1 MTKQKKKRNKPL
13 RQRGVDSM
21 ATIHNAIMMNDR
33 MSPVFN
39 KMAQAMMSTLNVMGQ
54 VNQKAKKGITE
65 QAFKQAES
73 DIKKANNEILK
84 MNNNLRMSKQQAD
97 QTAKSFGG
105 MKNQLMNVYAGVQ
118 LGKQAFQAM
127 QSGTD
132 YLDNIA
138 SRKARVSLVNDGS
151 QTDTELQDKMAAAA
165 MRSRANYDAFSS
177 SAIKMNMLAGN
188 AFSGNDEALSF
199 METLNKMFVVSGA
212 SADESTNAMYQLNQA
227 MASGRLQGDEFR
239 SIIENAPM
247 LALAIEKS
255 TGKSR
260 AELKQMSSDG
270 ELTAELIKNA
280 MFASADE
287 INEQFATMPMTFGQ
301 AMNNLGTVASRKFQ
315 GVSDAFSEA
324 MSGDGMQGLFNGL
337 IMGITVAA
345 SLATGAINVLSSA
358 FGFLANNM
366 GWIGPILAGLT
377 IAFALYTAAL
387 VANKAVT
394 FTLAAIKAIAAAKET
409 IWMASVWL
417 ATGATFAQ
425 TTAQWGLNAALLACP
440 LTWIVLAIIAL
451 IAVIYIVVGAI
462 NHFAD
467 TSVSATGI
475 VAGTFFA
482 LGAFIYNIVAFIW
495 NWFASLAE
503 FFVNVWKHPDYAV
516 RALFVGIG
524 IAILDFCIAATEGFD
539 EVATNLANAF
549 VDGANLAVKGINWII
564 DALNL
569 IPGVDI
575 DNIGELGKVDSITS
589 ALRSTKDD
597 LNAMLGEQP
606 DDYWKAPKM
615 DSISI
620 GGAWDNGYNFG
631 QGIDNQVGD
640 FFGGINS
647 DVFGGGDTKQ
657 EMFSANPDG
666 GSLDKVGKIDEDIT
680 IAEEDIK
687 LLKDIASTKFINKY
701 STLQPNMTVTFGDV
715 YESSDIDK
723 NKVMQI
729 VDEMVTEAYAV
740 AVVQE
745 V

>member
-1 MTKQKKKRNKPL
+1 
-13 RQRGVDSM
+13 M
-21 ATIHNAIMMNDR
+21 ATIHNAVMMNDR

-39 KMAQAMMSTLNVMGQ
+39 KMAQAMTSTLSVMEQ

-65 QAFKQAES
+65 TAFKQAES

-84 MNNNLRMSKQQAD
+84 MNNNLRMSKNQAD

-105 MKNQLMNVYAGVQ
+105 MKNQLMNIYAGVQ
-118 LGKQAFQAM
+118 LGKQGFQAM
-127 QSGTD
+127 QNGTN

-165 MRSRANYDAFSS
+165 IRSRADYDAFSS
-177 SAIKMNMLAGN
+177 SVIKMNMLASE

-199 METLNKMFVVSGA
+199 METLSKMFVVSGA
-212 SADESTNAMYQLNQA
+212 SADESRNAMYQLNQA

-247 LALAIEKS
+247 LADAIAKA

-315 GVSDAFSEA
+315 GVSEAFSDA
-324 MSGDGMQGLFNGL
+324 MSGDGMQGMFAALTT
-337 IMGITVAA
+337 GISVSAMVAE
-345 SLATGAINVLSSA
+345 GAINMLSGA
-358 FGFLANNM
+358 LGFLANNM
-366 GWIGPILAGLT
+366 GWIGPIIAGLT
-377 IAFALYTAAL
+377 IALGLYTGALIVNSAITAVNSIQKKIAAIQAVAHGAAITAEMTATTGMTAAQLTFNSALY
-387 VANKAVT
+387 
-394 FTLAAIKAIAAAKET
+394 
-409 IWMASVWL
+409 
-417 ATGATFAQ
+417 
-425 TTAQWGLNAALLACP
+425 ACP
-440 LTWIVLAIIAL
+440 LTWIILSIIIIIAL
-451 IAVIYIVVGAI
+451 IYVVIGVI
-462 NHFAD
+462 NQFAG
-467 TSVSATGI
+467 TSISATGV

-482 LGAFIYNIVAFIW
+482 LGAFIWNIVVAICNF
-495 NWFASLAE
+495 FTTLAE
-503 FFVNVWKHPDYAV
+503 FFVNVWNHPDYAV
-516 RALFVGIG
+516 RTLFVGLG
-524 IAILDFCIAATEGFD
+524 KMLLDFCIAATEGFD

-589 ALRSTKDD
+589 ALKSTKDELD
-597 LNAMLGEQP
+597 AWLGEKP
-606 DDYWKAPKM
+606 TDYWKAPKM
-615 DSISI
+615 DSMSI
-620 GGAWDNGYNFG
+620 GGAWDDGYNFG
-631 QGIDNQVGD
+631 QGLDQQIGD
-640 FFGGINS
+640 LFGGGS
-647 DVFGGGDTKQ
+647 DVFGESAGEQT
-657 EMFSANPDG
+657 MFDANPDG
-666 GSLDKVGKIDEDIT
+666 GKLDKIGKIDDDIT

-701 STLQPNMTVTFGDV
+701 STLQPNLTVTFGDIH
-715 YESSDIDK
+715 ESNDIDR
-723 NKVMQI
+723 NKIMQI
-729 VDEMVTEAYAV
+729 VDEMATEAYAV

-745 V
+745 G